1 MGYIYCRVYDIWN
14 TPYGTLRV
22 VYDLMTFQVMNIL
35 VLCGISGIGRYRY
48 GQVYSVNLYH
58 VALKG
63 GIGGPLQYPNR
74 GNMVSIGKIDTV
86 WVCRSI
92 MGYPWYGYVYTV

>member
-35 VLCGISGIGRYRY
+35 VLCGIFGIVTYRY

-63 GIGGPLQYPNR
+63 G
-74 GNMVSIGKIDTV
+74 
-86 WVCRSI
+86 
-92 MGYPWYGYVYTV
+92 